1 MMALSELKGLG
12 KARLDTLEKAG
23 IRTMADLLLTLPVR
37 YQDTTTVTPLGEIAP
52 GMEVCVSGYPKAA
65 PRLSRFRGLTSVTCR
80 LCDETGSVPVVWF
93 NQPWLEKQITQD
105 TPLTLY
111 GRVDRDKQGRMR
123 LASPILV
130 KERGILPVY
139 RALAGLPPKT
149 MRDLIRQA
157 LSQLED
163 CCPETLPDILRI
175 KYHLCERN
183 FALRQAH
190 FPETKEN
197 LAIALRRVSFEGML
211 LYQAAAASL
220 RGERSRGIRIPVEA
234 GAVDAYWASLPFPPT
249 GAQRRVLDEI
259 AGDLSA
265 SHAMGRMVQGDVGC
279 GKTALAFGA
288 MALSAQAGYQSA
300 LMAPTEIL
308 ARQHLESAKKTL
320 EPLGISCGL
329 LIGGM
334 KAKERREA
342 LERISSGAWQCV
354 IGTHALISEGV
365 IYQNLGLVVTD
376 EQHRFGVRQRK
387 MLSKKAGEGDE
398 APNEL
403 VLSATP
409 IPRTLALVLYGDLDL
424 SIVDELPP
432 GRTPVKTRIVP
443 EEKRDGLYD
452 FIKKEA
458 AQGRQAY
465 IVCPLVE
472 ENEQIDARSAQDTYA
487 ELSLGPLSSLR
498 LGLTYGDQDPAE
510 KEETIRKFSAGELDV
525 LVSTTVIEVGVNV
538 PSATVMVI
546 ENADRFGLS
555 QLHQLRGRV
564 GRGAKES
571 WCFLMAAPNER
582 LKTLCETGDGFK
594 IAQKDLEL
602 RGPGDFLGT
611 RQHGDTLIPGMAL
624 GADVQMLEETSNC
637 LKWLRS
643 PGYEQEWAQVKESAH
658 AAFSRI
664 MDDIAMN

>member
-12 KARLDTLEKAG
+12 KTRIETLIKAG

-37 YQDTTTVTPLGEIAP
+37 YQDTSVLTDIKELAP
-52 GMEVCVSGYPKAA
+52 GKEVCVSGYPKDN
-65 PRLSRFRGLTSVTCR
+65 PRLSRFRRLTSVTIR
-80 LCDETGSVPVVWF
+80 LCDETGGVPVVWF
-93 NQPWLEKQITQD
+93 NQPWLQTQLHKED
-105 TPLTLY
+105 RLTLY
-111 GRVDRDKQGRMR
+111 GRVDRDRQGRLR
-123 LASPILV
+123 LSSPQIV

-139 RALAGLPPKT
+139 RALSGIPPKI
-149 MRDLIRQA
+149 MRELIRQA
-157 LSQLED
+157 LSQLDD
-163 CCPETLPDILRI
+163 CCPETLPDIVRI

-190 FPETKEN
+190 FPESREN

-220 RGERSRGIRIPVEA
+220 RSERAKGIRISVPPNACER
-234 GAVDAYWASLPFPPT
+234 YWASLPFPPT
-249 GAQRRVLDEI
+249 NAQKRVLDEI
-259 AGDLSA
+259 ANDLAS
-265 SHAMGRMVQGDVGC
+265 SHAMGRIVQGDVGC

-288 MALSAQAGYQSA
+288 MALAVQAGYQCA

-308 ARQHLESAKKTL
+308 ARQHLESAKRTL
-320 EPLGISCGL
+320 EKLGISCGL
-329 LIGGM
+329 LLGGM
-334 KAKERREA
+334 RAKERRDA
-342 LERISSGAWQCV
+342 LESIASGAWQVV
-354 IGTHALISEGV
+354 IGTHALISQGV
-365 IYQNLGLVVTD
+365 EYKDLGLVVTD

-387 MLSKKAGEGDE
+387 LLSKKAQEEHE
-398 APNEL
+398 AVNEL

-424 SIVDELPP
+424 SVVDELPP

-443 EEKRDGLYD
+443 EEKRDGLYE
-452 FIKKEA
+452 FIRREA
-458 AQGRQAY
+458 AQGRQTY

-472 ENEQIDARSAQDTYA
+472 ESEVIDARSAQDTYA
-487 ELSLGPLSSLR
+487 ELCQGPLRTLR
-498 LGLTYGDQDPAE
+498 LGLTFGDQDPEE
-510 KEETIRKFSAGELDV
+510 KADTIRRFSAGEIDA

-582 LKTLCETGDGFK
+582 LKILCETNDGFV
-594 IAQKDLEL
+594 IAKKDLEL

-624 GADVQMLEETSNC
+624 GADVPMLEESSQC

-643 PGYEQEWAQVKESAH
+643 PGYEEEWAQVLISAR
-658 AAFSRI
+658 AAYAGV
-664 MDDIAMN
+664 MDEIAMN

>member
-1 MMALSELKGLG
+1 MRTLEELKGIG
-12 KARLDTLEKAG
+12 KARLETMKAAG
-23 IRTMADLLLTLPVR
+23 IRTLADLLLTLPVR
-37 YQDTTTVTPLGEIAP
+37 YQDTSTVTPLSEAAP
-52 GMEVCVSGYPKAA
+52 GMEICVSGYPKAA
-65 PRLSRFRGLTSVTCR
+65 PRLSRFHGLTSVTLR
-80 LCDETGSVPVVWF
+80 LCDETGGLPIIWF
-93 NQPWLEKQITQD
+93 NQPWLQTQIGPE

-111 GRVDRDKQGRMR
+111 GKVDRDKQGRVRMV
-123 LASPILV
+123 SPAIV

-139 RALAGLPPKT
+139 RALPGIPPKA
-149 MRDLIRQA
+149 MRDLMRQA
-157 LSQLED
+157 LTQLED
-163 CCPETLPDILRI
+163 CCPETLPDVLRV
-175 KYHLCERN
+175 KYRLCERN

-197 LAIALRRVSFEGML
+197 LSIALRRVSFEGML

-220 RGERSRGIRIPVEA
+220 RGERAKGIVINVPEK
-234 GAVDAYWASLPFPPT
+234 GVDAYWSALPFPPT
-249 GAQRRVLDEI
+249 GAQKRVLSEI
-259 AGDLSA
+259 AADLAAPS
-265 SHAMGRMVQGDVGC
+265 AMGRMIQGDVGC

-288 MALSAQAGYQSA
+288 MALTAQAGYQCA

-308 ARQHLESAKKTL
+308 ARQHLESARKIL
-320 EPLGISCGL
+320 EPLGVSCGL
-329 LIGGM
+329 LLGGM

-342 LERISSGAWQCV
+342 LESIASGQWQAV

-365 IYQNLGLVVTD
+365 EYKNLGLVVTD
-376 EQHRFGVRQRK
+376 EQHRFGVRQRRL
-387 MLSKKAGEGDE
+387 LSKKASENKD

-403 VLSATP
+403 VMSATP

-424 SIVDELPP
+424 SVVDELPP
-432 GRTPVKTRIVP
+432 GRTPVKTRLVP
-443 EEKRDGLYD
+443 EEKREGLYD

-458 AQGRQAY
+458 AQGRQTY

-472 ENEQIDARSAQDTYA
+472 ESEQIDARSAQETYA
-487 ELSLGPLSSLR
+487 ELCTGPLSDLR
-498 LGLTYGDQDPAE
+498 LGLTFGEQDAAE
-510 KEETIRKFSAGELDV
+510 KDETIRRFAQGDLDV

-564 GRGAKES
+564 GRGAEES

-611 RQHGDTLIPGMAL
+611 RQHGDALIPGMAL
-624 GADVQMLEETSNC
+624 GADVQMLEETSDC

-643 PGYEQEWAQVKESAH
+643 PGYEEEWAQVKQSAQ
-658 AAFSRI
+658 AAFSRV
-664 MDDIAMN
+664 MDEIAMN

>member
-12 KARLDTLEKAG
+12 KARLDTLHKAG
-23 IRTMADLLLTLPVR
+23 IHTVADLLLTLPVR
-37 YQDTTTVTPLGEIAP
+37 YQDTSASLPIGEIAP
-52 GMEVCVSGYPKAA
+52 GMEICVSGYPKAA
-65 PRLSRFRGLTSVTCR
+65 PRLSRFHGMTSVTLR
-80 LCDETGSVPVVWF
+80 LCDETGGVPVVWY
-93 NQPWLEKQITQD
+93 NQPWLQTQIHQED
-105 TPLTLY
+105 LLTLY
-111 GRVDRDKQGRMR
+111 GRVDRDKQGRIRM
-123 LASPILV
+123 ASPLIV
-130 KERGILPVY
+130 RERGILPVY
-139 RALAGLPPKT
+139 RALAGIPPKT
-149 MRDLIRQA
+149 MRELIRQA
-157 LSQLED
+157 LTQLED
-163 CCPETLPDILRI
+163 CCPETLPDILRL

-220 RGERSRGIRIPVEA
+220 RGERARGISMDVPDDGPEA
-234 GAVDAYWASLPFPPT
+234 YFRTLPFPPT
-249 GAQRRVLDEI
+249 GAQRRVLQEI
-259 AGDLSA
+259 ANDLKA
-265 SHAMGRMVQGDVGC
+265 PIAMGRMIQGDVGC
-279 GKTALAFGA
+279 GKTAIAFGA
-288 MALSAQAGYQSA
+288 MFLAARAGYQSA

-308 ARQHLESAKKTL
+308 ARQHLFSAKAML
-320 EPLGISCGL
+320 ESQGIPCGL

-342 LERISSGAWQCV
+342 LQSIASGQWRVV

-365 IYQNLGLVVTD
+365 EYENLGLVITD
-376 EQHRFGVRQRK
+376 EQHRFGVRQRRL
-387 MLSKKAGEGDE
+387 LSRKAKENE
-398 APNEL
+398 PAPNEL
-403 VLSATP
+403 VMSATP
-409 IPRTLALVLYGDLDL
+409 IPRSLALVLYGDLDL
-424 SIVDELPP
+424 SVVDELPP

-443 EEKRDGLYD
+443 EDKREGLYN
-452 FIKKEA
+452 FIRSEA
-458 AQGRQAY
+458 AQGRQTY

-472 ENEQIDARSAQDTYA
+472 ESEQIDARSAQETYA
-487 ELSLGPLSSLR
+487 DLCTGPLSDLR
-498 LGLTYGDQDPAE
+498 LGLTYGDQDAQD
-510 KEETIRKFSAGELDV
+510 KAETIQKFSAGEIDV
-525 LVSTTVIEVGVNV
+525 LISTTVIEVGVNV

-582 LKTLCETGDGFK
+582 LKTLCETNDGFQ

-611 RQHGDTLIPGMAL
+611 RQHGDTLLPGMAL
-624 GADVQMLEETSNC
+624 GSDIHLLEETSAC

-643 PGYEQEWAQVKESAH
+643 PGYEEEWALVRQ
-658 AAFSRI
+658 AAQTAFARVI
-664 MDDIAMN
+664 DEVAMN

>member
-1 MMALSELKGLG
+1 MRTLEELKGVG
-12 KARLDTLEKAG
+12 KARLETLKAAG
-23 IRTMADLLLTLPVR
+23 IHTLTDLLLTLPVR
-37 YQDTTTVTPLGEIAP
+37 YQDTSTVTPLSEAAP
-52 GMEVCVSGYPKAA
+52 GMEICVSGYPKAA
-65 PRLSRFRGLTSVTCR
+65 PRLSRFHGLTSVTLR
-80 LCDETGSVPVVWF
+80 LCDETGGLPIVWF
-93 NQPWLEKQITQD
+93 NQPWLQTQIGSETL
-105 TPLTLY
+105 LTLY
-111 GRVDRDKQGRMR
+111 GRVDRDKQGRVRMV
-123 LASPILV
+123 SPQIV

-139 RALAGLPPKT
+139 RALSGIPPKA
-149 MRDLIRQA
+149 MRDMTRQA
-157 LSQLED
+157 LTQLED

-175 KYHLCERN
+175 KYRLCERN

-220 RGERSRGIRIPVEA
+220 RGERAKGIVIDAPEK
-234 GAVDAYWASLPFPPT
+234 AVDAYWASLPFPPT
-249 GAQRRVLDEI
+249 GAQKRVLSEI
-259 AGDLSA
+259 AADLAAPS
-265 SHAMGRMVQGDVGC
+265 AMGRMIQGDVGC

-288 MALSAQAGYQSA
+288 MALTAQAGYQCA

-308 ARQHLESAKKTL
+308 ARQHLESAKKML

-329 LIGGM
+329 LLGGM
-334 KAKERREA
+334 KARERREA
-342 LERISSGAWQCV
+342 IEKIASGQWQAV

-365 IYQNLGLVVTD
+365 EYKNLGLVVTD
-376 EQHRFGVRQRK
+376 EQHRFGVRQRRL
-387 MLSKKAGEGDE
+387 LSKKAVESE
-398 APNEL
+398 AAPNEL
-403 VLSATP
+403 VMSATP

-424 SIVDELPP
+424 SVVDELPP
-432 GRTPVKTRIVP
+432 GRTPVKTRLVP
-443 EEKRDGLYD
+443 EDKREGLYD

-458 AQGRQAY
+458 AQGRQTY

-472 ENEQIDARSAQDTYA
+472 ESEQIDARSAQETYA
-487 ELSLGPLSSLR
+487 ELCTGPLADLR
-498 LGLTYGDQDPAE
+498 LGLTFGEQDAAE
-510 KEETIRKFSAGELDV
+510 KEETIRRFAAGELDV

-538 PSATVMVI
+538 PTATVMVI

-564 GRGAKES
+564 GRGAEES

-582 LKTLCETGDGFK
+582 LKTLCETNDGFK

-643 PGYEQEWAQVKESAH
+643 PGYEEEWGQVKRSAQ
-658 AAFSRI
+658 AAFSRAL
-664 MDDIAMN
+664 DEIAMN

>member
-12 KARLDTLEKAG
+12 AARLDTLNKAG
-23 IRTMADLLLTLPVR
+23 IRTMADLLLTLPLR
-37 YQDTTTVTPLGEIAP
+37 YQDTSTVTPIGQVVP
-52 GMEVCVSGYPKAA
+52 GMDVCVSGFPRAN
-65 PRLSRFRGLTSVTCR
+65 PRLSRFRGLTSVTLR
-80 LCDETGSVPVVWF
+80 LMDETGGLPVVWY
-93 NQPWLEKQITQD
+93 NQPWLEKQIRQED
-105 TPLTLY
+105 SLTLY
-111 GRVDRDKQGRMR
+111 GRADRDKQGRIR
-123 LASPILV
+123 LNSPLIV

-139 RALAGLPPKT
+139 RALGGIPAKT
-149 MRDLIRQA
+149 MREIMRQA
-157 LSQLED
+157 LTQLED
-163 CCPETLPDILRI
+163 CCPETLPGDVRA

-190 FPETKEN
+190 FPETREN
-197 LAIALRRVSFEGML
+197 LAIALRRISFESIL
-211 LYQAAAASL
+211 LYQAAASAL
-220 RGERSRGIRIPVEA
+220 RGERARGIVIPSSAE
-234 GAVDAYWASLPFPPT
+234 DCRAYWASLPFPPT
-249 GAQRRVLDEI
+249 RAQQRVLSEI
-259 AGDLSA
+259 AADLS
-265 SHAMGRMVQGDVGC
+265 SPHAMGRMVQGDVGC

-288 MALSAQAGYQSA
+288 MVLSARAGYQSA

-308 ARQHLESAKKTL
+308 ARQHLESARHML

-329 LIGGM
+329 LLGGM
-334 KAKERREA
+334 KAKERRDA
-342 LERISSGAWQCV
+342 LAAIASGQWQCV

-365 IYQNLGLVVTD
+365 EYKNLGLVITD
-376 EQHRFGVRQRK
+376 EQHRFGVRQRRL
-387 MLSKKAGEGDE
+387 LSRKATDDL

-424 SIVDELPP
+424 SVVDELPP

-443 EEKRDGLYD
+443 EDKRDGLYD
-452 FIKKEA
+452 FIRKEA
-458 AQGRQAY
+458 SQGRQTY

-472 ENEQIDARSAQDTYA
+472 ESEQIDARSAQDTYA
-487 ELSLGPLSSLR
+487 ELANGALSDLR
-498 LGLTYGDQDPAE
+498 LGLTFGGQDPAE
-510 KEETIRKFSAGELDV
+510 KEETIRRFSQGELDV

-582 LKTLCETGDGFK
+582 LKTLCETNDGFR

-611 RQHGDTLIPGMAL
+611 RQHGDTLLPGMAL
-624 GADVQMLEETSNC
+624 GADVQMLEETTAC

-643 PGYEQEWAQVKESAH
+643 TGQEEAWSQVKTSAQ
-658 AAFSRI
+658 AVFARAF
-664 MDDIAMN
+664 DEIAMN

>member
-452 FIKKEA
+452 FIKREA

-624 GADVQMLEETSNC
+624 GADVQMLEETSAC

-643 PGYEQEWAQVKESAH
+643 PGYEQEWAQVRESAH
-658 AAFSRI
+658 AAFARV